1 VSNSYFSDLEAFKV
15 NLDDNGVAEICLKRD
30 RALNTMNNAFW
41 SELPKIIGNID
52 KLGTVRA
59 VILSSSGKHFTAGMD
74 LEILKSINIDKAIE
88 TASQAEKTR
97 RLIIELQQIFTQL
110 ESIRMPVISAIQGA
124 CIGGGVDMVCATDM
138 RYCTSDAFFTI
149 KETAL
154 GMTADLGT
162 LQRIQRLIPSG
173 LARELAYTSRRMNAQ
188 EALSSGFVNQVYDSQ
203 EQMLEAVRSI
213 AKTIAA
219 QSPMAVHGTKEMLN
233 YSRDHSLADSL
244 NFMATWQAGMLNSTD
259 LHKAMQA
266 AAQKRDPIFDD
277 LLP

>member
-1 VSNSYFSDLEAFKV
+1 MSNSYFSDLEAFKV

-244 NFMATWQAGMLNSTD
+244 NFMATWQAGMLHSTEVYE
-259 LHKAMQA
+259 AMQA

-277 LLP
+277 LHP

>member
-1 VSNSYFSDLEAFKV
+1 MNNADFSDLEAFEV
-15 NLDDNGVAEICLKRD
+15 TLDDNGVAEICLKRD

-41 SELPKIIGNID
+41 TELPKIIGNID
-52 KLGTVRA
+52 KLGTVRV

-88 TASQAEKTR
+88 PARQAEKTR
-97 RLIIELQQIFTQL
+97 RFIIELQQIFTQL

-149 KETAL
+149 KETDL

-188 EALSSGFVNQVYDSQ
+188 EALSSGFVNQVYDGQ

-244 NFMATWQAGMLNSTD
+244 NFMATWQAGMLHSTD
-259 LHKAMQA
+259 VYEAMQA

>member
-233 YSRDHSLADSL
+233 YSRDHSVADSL
-244 NFMATWQAGMLNSTD
+244 NFMATWQAGMLHSTEVYE
-259 LHKAMQA
+259 AMQA

-277 LLP
+277 LHP

>member
-1 VSNSYFSDLEAFKV
+1 MSNSYFSDLEAFKV

-233 YSRDHSLADSL
+233 YSRDHSVADSL
-244 NFMATWQAGMLNSTD
+244 NFMATWQAGMLHSTEVYE
-259 LHKAMQA
+259 AMQA

-277 LLP
+277 LHP

>member
-1 VSNSYFSDLEAFKV
+1 MNNADFSDLEAFKV
-15 NLDDNGVAEICLKRD
+15 TLDDNGVAEICLKRD

-41 SELPKIIGNID
+41 TELPKIIGNID
-52 KLGTVRA
+52 KLGTVRV

-88 TASQAEKTR
+88 PARQAEKTR
-97 RLIIELQQIFTQL
+97 RFIIELQQIFTQL

-149 KETAL
+149 KETDL

-173 LARELAYTSRRMNAQ
+173 LARELAYTSRPMHAQ
-188 EALSSGFVNQVYDSQ
+188 EALSRGFVNQVYDSQ

-244 NFMATWQAGMLNSTD
+244 NFMATWQAGMLHSTD
-259 LHKAMQA
+259 VYEAMQA